1 MPRRIAIGVSPN
13 RPPRSFGFAAASPVL
28 GSPPVFDPGGG
39 RNWSVSGRTDDPFGL
54 NVVPAPDE
62 SAGTVE
68 VESDWIVE
76 TESDR
81 AAVEPGLAAVESG
94 RAAVE
99 SVRAA
104 AESGLAGVEL
114 ALTAV
119 ESVLAAAPLVE
130 ARAASPLRAPHATA
144 TTNTRRSWRSRHAA
158 HRRIGLILDD
168 ARPDGDAK
176 ISAGRGSL
184 RSDPG

>member
-76 TESDR
+76 TESDL
-81 AAVEPGLAAVESG
+81 AAVEPG

-99 SVRAA
+99 AVRAA
-104 AESGLAGVEL
+104 AESGLAGVES

-168 ARPDGDAK
+168 ARPDRDAK

-184 RSDPG
+184 R